1 MSNSLREF
9 PKTNR
14 RNIGR
19 PGRMPHGR
27 RWGARGR
34 PSGCLGEAMPKRK
47 RLGEQ
52 NAELGV
58 LENHD
63 YFMVSLPN
71 NWVIHQPGLIN
82 MII

>member
-1 MSNSLREF
+1 
-9 PKTNR
+9 
-14 RNIGR
+14 
-19 PGRMPHGR
+19 
-27 RWGARGR
+27 
-34 PSGCLGEAMPKRK
+34 MPKRK

-71 NWVIHQPGLIN
+71 FFGLFIHQPGLID
-82 MII
+82 MIIWISKLWLVYITYFSIFSGENDD

>member
-1 MSNSLREF
+1 
-9 PKTNR
+9 
-14 RNIGR
+14 
-19 PGRMPHGR
+19 
-27 RWGARGR
+27 
-34 PSGCLGEAMPKRK
+34 MPKRK

-71 NWVIHQPGLIN
+71 FIGLFIHQPGLID

>member
-1 MSNSLREF
+1 
-9 PKTNR
+9 
-14 RNIGR
+14 
-19 PGRMPHGR
+19 MPHGR

-71 NWVIHQPGLIN
+71 FFGLFIHQPGLID